1 MDDKEQIYNEH
12 IKPLVDRIHDL
23 TKEHGI
29 PFIMAFEIS
38 ETDLMGS
45 YFLPESGTCQQL
57 ELVAAIMEHG
67 APKVLMGLA
76 AEQALAAQSVKVH
89 D

>member
-1 MDDKEQIYNEH
+1 MDNKEHIYEEK

-23 TKEHGI
+23 AKEHGI
-29 PFIMAFEIS
+29 PFITAFEVS
-38 ETDLMGS
+38 ETDIMGS
-45 YFLPESGTCQQL
+45 YFLPEGCTCQQL
-57 ELVAAIMEHG
+57 ELTAAIMEHG

-76 AEQALAAQSVKVH
+76 VEQSMAAQPVKVH